1 MEHSSEVLAFL
12 HSIYTN
18 LGIGF
23 EEVFKT
29 QSITLWG
36 YALTHVPF
44 NVIMCLIGVMLGTL
58 IGVLPGIGP
67 VATIAMLL
75 PVTFNLSPVAALI
88 MLAGIYYGA
97 QYGGSTTA
105 ILVNLPG
112 ESSSVVTCL
121 DGYQMARRGRAGPA
135 LATAALG
142 SFFAGCVSTLIV
154 AMFAPPLAEV
164 ALKFGP
170 SEYFSLMVLGLV
182 SAVVL
187 AAGSL
192 IKAIA
197 MVILGLLLG
206 LVGTDVN
213 SGVLRFSFGISEM
226 ADGIGFVTVAMGM
239 FGIAE
244 IIGNLDQKEQREVF
258 THKVSHLFP
267 STTDWERIWG
277 PTVRGTALGS
287 ALGILPGGGAL
298 LASFGAY
305 TMEKKVSF
313 NAHEFGKGAIEGVA
327 APESANNAGA
337 QTSFIPLLT
346 LGIPSNAVMALMIG
360 AMMIQGIAPGPQVM
374 NEKKELF
381 WGMIASM
388 WVGNLMLVVLNLPL
402 IGMWIKLLTVPYRW
416 LYPSILLF
424 MAVGVFSIS
433 NQPFDCFLMSLFG
446 LLGYV
451 CVKLECEPAPLILGF
466 ILGPL
471 MEENLRRAM
480 LLSRGDWHVFI
491 SNDKPIS
498 QGFLIASALLLAVIA
513 LPALRRKREEAFSE
527 DGAAQQEAMAAS
539 ASREQSE
546 ALEVKAD
553 EEANTTRKWNVYR
566 GEDGNIVAV
575 KEGFSI
581 AAFLFVGLWALMKDL
596 FWATAIPFAAG
607 AVLLV
612 VAFVWEGWSYQT
624 YGWAAAALWLPFA
637 VVYGLKANRWLMDK
651 YERHHYKLVRQVT
664 AKNAGTAIERGRRL
678 AAAAT

>member
-1 MEHSSEVLAFL
+1 MEWINELYLFTAKVVQ
-12 HSIYTN
+12 N

-23 EEVFKT
+23 VEVFKL
-29 QSITLWG
+29 QSMTVWG
-36 YALTHVPF
+36 YSISHVPF
-44 NVIMCLIGVMLGTL
+44 NIIMCLIGVLLGTL

-75 PVTFNLSPVAALI
+75 PVTFSLSPVAALI

-121 DGYQMARRGRAGPA
+121 DGYQMARQGRAGPA
-135 LATAALG
+135 LAVAALG

-170 SEYFSLMVLGLV
+170 AEYFSLMVLGLV

-187 AAGSL
+187 AHGSL

-213 SGVLRFSFGISEM
+213 SGVLRFAFGISEL

-244 IIGNLDQKEQREVF
+244 IIGNLEQKEHREVF
-258 THKVSHLFP
+258 TSKVGHLWP
-267 STTDWERIWG
+267 TKEDWKRMWAPIL
-277 PTVRGTALGS
+277 RGTALGS

-305 TMEKKVSF
+305 TLEKKISKYS
-313 NAHEFGKGAIEGVA
+313 HEFGKGAIEGVA

-374 NEKKELF
+374 NERPQLF

-402 IGMWIKLLTVPYRW
+402 IGMWIKLLTVPYRI
-416 LYPSILLF
+416 LYPSILVF

-446 LLGYV
+446 LLGYI

-480 LLSRGDWHVFI
+480 LLSRGDPTVFV
-491 SNDKPIS
+491 DPVAKPIS
-498 QGFLIASALLLAVIA
+498 FSFLLVSAVLLVIIA
-513 LPALRRKREEAFSE
+513 LPALRKTRDEAF
-527 DGAAQQEAMAAS
+527 AAE
-539 ASREQSE
+539 EQ
-546 ALEVKAD
+546 
-553 EEANTTRKWNVYR
+553 T
-566 GEDGNIVAV
+566 
-575 KEGFSI
+575 
-581 AAFLFVGLWALMKDL
+581 
-596 FWATAIPFAAG
+596 
-607 AVLLV
+607 
-612 VAFVWEGWSYQT
+612 
-624 YGWAAAALWLPFA
+624 
-637 VVYGLKANRWLMDK
+637 
-651 YERHHYKLVRQVT
+651 
-664 AKNAGTAIERGRRL
+664 
-678 AAAAT
+678 